1 MVRKMIKNKRA
12 FSLIELLIVISIMAI
27 LSYFGINYI
36 LSAMEK
42 SKIEKDLKKMYGL
55 LQEARI
61 KAFTEKRSFTFELDI
76 TSKKACIK
84 ESSTVV
90 KCVDLEDDNYSLN
103 NTITIDKRGT
113 FTGGTIEYNGSISN
127 LAYNCIVVSDI
138 RVKLGVNDGSGC
150 EPK

>member
-1 MVRKMIKNKRA
+1 MVRKMIKNKKA

-61 KAFTEKRSFTFELDI
+61 KAFAEKRKFEFYIDL
-76 TSKKACIK
+76 SNRKACIK
-84 ESSTVV
+84 EGSTTI
-90 KCVDLEDDNYSLN
+90 KCIDLEDNNYSYGS
-103 NTITIDKRGT
+103 ITIDKRGT
-113 FTGGTIEYNGSISN
+113 FSGNTIRYTGSVSN

-138 RVKLGVNDGSGC
+138 RVKLGVWNGSKC

>member
-1 MVRKMIKNKRA
+1 MVRKIRKKEG

-61 KAFTEKRSFTFELDI
+61 KAFSEKKEFSFSLDL
-76 TSKKACIK
+76 TNKKACIK
-84 ESSTVV
+84 EGTTEI
-90 KCVDLEDDNYSLN
+90 KCVDLDDNNYSLDGSIN
-103 NTITIDKRGT
+103 IDKRGT
-113 FTGGTIEYNGSISN
+113 FTNATIKYVGSVKN
-127 LAYNCIVVSDI
+127 LAYNCIAVSTI
-138 RVKLGVNDGSGC
+138 RVKLGVLDGTTC
-150 EPK
+150 KPK